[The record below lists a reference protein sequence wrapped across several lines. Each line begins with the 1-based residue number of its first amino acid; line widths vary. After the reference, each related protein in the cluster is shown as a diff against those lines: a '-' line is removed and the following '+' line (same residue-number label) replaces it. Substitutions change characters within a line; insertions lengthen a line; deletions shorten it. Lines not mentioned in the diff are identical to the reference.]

1 MSITGLRTFL
11 SATVLAASVL
21 ASAATADDLLKPAT
35 RPTTRPAASAPE
47 PPALTHYMG
56 REIAQT
62 MHFAGAPWLTRES
75 RDREE
80 EPAKLMKALNLKV
93 GQTVCDLGCGNGFYT
108 LKLAKE
114 VGPTGKVYAED
125 IQPEMLTML
134 EERTKKENLKNI
146 QPVLGTLTDPKLP
159 ENSCDL
165 ILLVDVYHEIDH
177 PVEMLANI
185 RRSLSPRGRLVLVEF
200 RAEDDNVP
208 IKPLHKM
215 SKPQI
220 TKELTANG
228 YKLADQYDDMPWQH
242 VMFFQRD
249 DSWKGPA
256 PAK

>member
-1 MSITGLRTFL
+1 MPRRTTPL
-11 SATVLAASVL
+11 VTILLCLAATVANAQ
-21 ASAATADDLLKPAT
+21 DLLKPAI
-35 RPTTRPAASAPE
+35 RPTTKPTAAPE

-80 EPAKLMKALNLKV
+80 EPAKLMKALNLKE
-93 GQTVCDLGCGNGFYT
+93 GQSVCDLGCGNGFYT

-114 VGPTGKVYAED
+114 VGQTGKVYAED

-134 EERTKKENLKNI
+134 QKRAEKEGAKNI
-146 QPVLGTLTDPKLP
+146 DPILGTLTDPKLP
-159 ENSCDL
+159 ENKLDL

-185 RRSLSPRGRLVLVEF
+185 RKSLAPKGRLVLVEF
-200 RAEDDNVP
+200 RAEDDSVP

-215 SKPQI
+215 SKPQV
-220 TKELTANG
+220 TKELSANG
-228 YKLADQYDDMPWQH
+228 YKLAEQFDGLPWQH
-242 VMFFQRD
+242 VMFFERD
-249 DSWKGPA
+249 EDWKGPA

>member
-21 ASAATADDLLKPAT
+21 GSAATADDLLKPAT
-35 RPTTRPAASAPE
+35 RPTSRPATSVPE